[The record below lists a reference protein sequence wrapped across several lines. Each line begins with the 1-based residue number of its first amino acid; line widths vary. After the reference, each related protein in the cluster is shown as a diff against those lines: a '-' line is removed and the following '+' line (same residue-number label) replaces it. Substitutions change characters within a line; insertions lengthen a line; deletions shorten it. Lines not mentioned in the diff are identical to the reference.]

1 MAMRI
6 IVVGC
11 GRAGSTLAYQL
22 YLKGHQVTVIDQ
34 NASAFDN
41 LPADFQGRLVQ
52 GDVLT
57 RNVLER
63 AEIESADS
71 LVAVTN
77 SDSLNVLLAHIARTE
92 HRVSRVVAGN
102 YDPRQR
108 PLQEAFGLPVVSS
121 AGWGVER
128 IEELLSDAPLKPV
141 FLDGNAGLAIYQLK
155 VPESWSGRLLQD
167 LLPNDRATA
176 FALTRTARA
185 LPVSGSLSLE
195 TGDLIY
201 LSLNSDQVAALQSRL
216 GFRQE
221 DRA

>member
-1 MAMRI
+1 MRI

-11 GRAGSTLAYQL
+11 GRAGSALAYQL
-22 YLKGHQVTVIDQ
+22 YIKGHQVTVIDQ
-34 NASAFDN
+34 DASAFDN

-57 RNVLER
+57 RNVLQR

-92 HRVSRVVAGN
+92 FQIPRVVARN

-121 AGWGVER
+121 ASWGAQR
-128 IEELLSDAPLKPV
+128 IEELLSDAPLHPV
-141 FLDGNAGLAIYQLK
+141 FSESNADFAIYQLK
-155 VPESWSGRLLQD
+155 VPESWSGRALQE
-167 LLPNDRATA
+167 LLPEDRAKT
-176 FALTRTARA
+176 FALTRAGQP
-185 LPVSGSLSLE
+185 LPVSGTLSLE
-195 TGDLIY
+195 AGDLIY
-201 LSLNSDQVAALQSRL
+201 LSVDPEEAAALRSRL
-216 GFRQE
+216 GLQQE
-221 DRA
+221 K

>member
-1 MAMRI
+1 MRI

-11 GRAGSTLAYQL
+11 GRAGSALAYQL
-22 YLKGHQVTVIDQ
+22 YIKGHQVTVIDQ
-34 NASAFDN
+34 DASAFDN

-57 RNVLER
+57 RNVLQR

-92 HRVSRVVAGN
+92 YQIPRVVAGN

-121 AGWGVER
+121 ASWGAQR
-128 IEELLSDAPLKPV
+128 IEELLSDAPLQPIFLESNAV
-141 FLDGNAGLAIYQLK
+141 FAIYQLK
-155 VPESWSGRLLQD
+155 VPESWSGRLLQE
-167 LLPNDRATA
+167 LLPEDRGKA
-176 FALTRTARA
+176 FALTRAGRPV
-185 LPVSGSLSLE
+185 PVSGSLSLE

-201 LSLNSDQVAALQSRL
+201 LSVNSEEVAVLRSRL
-216 GFRQE
+216 GLQQE
-221 DRA
+221 K

>member
-1 MAMRI
+1 MRI

-11 GRAGSTLAYQL
+11 GRAGSALAHQL
-22 YLKGHQVTVIDQ
+22 YTKGHQVTVVDQ
-34 NASAFDN
+34 NEAAFDN

-57 RNVLER
+57 RNVLQR

-77 SDSLNVLLAHIARTE
+77 SDSLNILLAHIARSE
-92 HRVSRVVAGN
+92 YQIPRVVAGN

-121 AGWGVER
+121 ASWAVER
-128 IEELLSDAPLKPV
+128 IEELLSNVPLRPV
-141 FLDGNAGLAIYQLK
+141 FSESDADFEIYQLE
-155 VPESWSGRLLQD
+155 VTESWSGRPLQD
-167 LLPNDRATA
+167 LLPDDRSRA
-176 FALTRTARA
+176 FAVTRSGRS
-185 LPVSGSLSLE
+185 LPVTGSLPIE

-201 LSLNSDQVAALQSRL
+201 LSVDSEKVAELRSRL
-216 GFRQE
+216 GLQQE
-221 DRA
+221 K

>member
-1 MAMRI
+1 MRI

-11 GRAGSTLAYQL
+11 GRVGSALAYQL

-41 LPADFQGRLVQ
+41 LPADFQGCLVQ

-57 RNVLER
+57 RNVLQR

-92 HRVSRVVAGN
+92 YRTSRVVAGN
-102 YDPRQR
+102 YDPRLR

-121 AGWGVER
+121 ASWGAER
-128 IEELLSDAPLKPV
+128 IEELLSDAPLEPI
-141 FLDGNAGLAIYQLK
+141 FLESSANLAIYRLT
-155 VPESWSGRLLQD
+155 VPAGWAGHPLQELLAE
-167 LLPNDRATA
+167 NGVKA
-176 FALTRTARA
+176 FALTRATRP
-185 LPVSGSLSLE
+185 LPVSGALSLE
-195 TGDLIY
+195 TGDLLY
-201 LSLNSDQVAALQSRL
+201 VSLNTNEVAAFRSRL
-216 GFRQE
+216 SFRQE
-221 DRA
+221 DQA